1 MEFNNEKYKIYTW
14 KNWKVLYWILNPG
27 LAVNELIL
35 GQRIPKIS
43 LEDKTSEKPRLKR
56 VLVSCPHFTKLH
68 AGRTW
73 PTQNGTA
80 FKNWF
85 GLYCSNC
92 ENIIP
97 CLRNGFSFIILAI
110 TFPVWGWFRKSLRAN
125 WLEKQPERY
134 RNIEIKIRLNPFDKI
149 NWKKTGLSWGGFMFI
164 IMSFVFPYFSG
175 QEITLKSIS
184 LGAVIWTIAGLLFGY
199 TMKIFMN
206 KAINKK
212 VKNMA
217 VGDV

>member
-14 KNWKVLYWILNPG
+14 KNWKVLYWILNQG

-43 LEDKTSEKPRLKR
+43 LEDKTSGKPRLER
-56 VLVSCPHFTKLH
+56 VLVPCPHFTKLH
-68 AGRTW
+68 DGRTW
-73 PTQNGTA
+73 SNQNGTA

-92 ENIIP
+92 VNITP
-97 CLRNGFSFIILAI
+97 CLRDGFSFIILAI

-134 RNIEIKIRLNPFDKI
+134 RNTEIKN
-149 NWKKTGLSWGGFMFI
+149 
-164 IMSFVFPYFSG
+164 
-175 QEITLKSIS
+175 
-184 LGAVIWTIAGLLFGY
+184 
-199 TMKIFMN
+199 
-206 KAINKK
+206 
-212 VKNMA
+212 
-217 VGDV
+217 